1 MVTLRIFEKRLFGKV
16 TRYEGQFADVE
27 SAMRMHLN
35 FYESPNA
42 KYSYEIITIHAAGGK
57 Y

>member
-16 TRYEGQFADVE
+16 IRYEGQCADVE
-27 SAMRMHLN
+27 SAMQKHLN

-42 KYSYEIITIHAAGGK
+42 KYSYEIITIHAVGGK